1 MAYDFSAQMRNIEL
15 GVQRPA
21 RARIFRPRKS
31 ARTTRV
37 NAIDTGLSGAV
48 NPPCFMAGTC
58 IATPRGEV
66 TIEQLRPGDRV
77 ITRDNGLAT
86 LRWVGVRRLSAV
98 SLAGARHLTPV
109 LISKGA
115 LGNDLPERDMI
126 VSPNHRLL
134 VSQDKTA
141 LHFDAAEALVA
152 AKHLTGLVGVHPMP
166 QADVT
171 YINLVFDAH
180 QIILTNGTWS
190 ESFRPLLEGDTQ
202 GGNAQRT
209 ELLEIYPELAA
220 QRTASARALDSVS

>member
-1 MAYDFSAQMRNIEL
+1 MISARRCATL
-15 GVQRPA
+15 SLAHSAPHA
-21 RARIFRPRKS
+21 RAFFAPASLRAKRAAPRLTQGCRGPSIRI
-31 ARTTRV
+31 
-37 NAIDTGLSGAV
+37 
-48 NPPCFMAGTC
+48 
-58 IATPRGEV
+58 
-66 TIEQLRPGDRV
+66 

-86 LRWVGVRRLSAV
+86 LRWVGVRRLSAAA
-98 SLAGARHLTPV
+98 LAGARHLTPV

-141 LHFDAAEALVA
+141 LHFDTAEALVA
-152 AKHLTGLVGVHPMP
+152 AKHLTGLVGVHSMP

-180 QIILTNGTWS
+180 QVILTNGTWS
-190 ESFRPLLEGDTQ
+190 ESFRPLLEGDTH

-209 ELLEIYPELAA
+209 ELLEIYPELTAH
-220 QRTASARALDSVS
+220 RTASARAMDSVS